1 MKTRLRASLV
11 ALALGFVPAASNAAV
26 LYSGIQNITV
36 TNSFTS
42 VYLDVDAFSS
52 VPTKSAGWD
61 VDVFFGGQGFGNSEN
76 FQPVRQAFGLNS
88 PIIRLDAGAVVD
100 GSLTY
105 FNLEAGSDS
114 HIGNSANQFASGSE
128 GYLGF
133 RFIENDGDGPYYGWM
148 RVIFS
153 NDGNS
158 GTIIDWAYDD
168 TGAPIA
174 VGAVVPEPSAVM
186 LGGLGALAMAF
197 RRRRD

>member
-1 MKTRLRASLV
+1 MKIRLRASLV
-11 ALALGFVPAASNAAV
+11 ALALGFIPAAGHAAV

-36 TNSFTS
+36 TNSFNS

-76 FQPVRQAFGLNS
+76 FQPVRQSFGVGS

-114 HIGNSANQFASGSE
+114 HIGNSANQFVSGSE

-133 RFIENDGDGPYYGWM
+133 RFTENAGDGPYYGWM
-148 RVIFS
+148 RVIFA
-153 NDGNS
+153 NDGSS
-158 GTIIDWAYDD
+158 GTIIDWAYDN

-174 VGAVVPEPSAVM
+174 VGAMVPEPSAVM